1 MKIKTL
7 YLFFLVVS
15 LFLFSCSSKQKSEG
29 IAASSDKSIDY
40 VTSEAEMQEET
51 SVSPDASSEKKVL
64 SDRKLIKEGS
74 LSFETDD
81 ISKTTAFIKRQL
93 RKNNGYISNENEEKF
108 TNSIHKKITV
118 RIPSE
123 KFDAFI
129 DSLSSTV
136 EDFDTKE
143 INVVDVTENF
153 VDVEARLQSKK
164 ETEKRYLALLEKA
177 NTISE
182 IIEIQEKLDVI
193 REETESLEARYNSLS
208 NSIAYSTINIDIY
221 KEITDFNNYTT
232 RLADNFVDGWDGL
245 LSFFLFCLSIWPFF
259 IFLAISI
266 VVLVLLIKRS
276 KKRKLRRREIKEK
289 VD

>member
-1 MKIKTL
+1 MKIKAL
-7 YLFFLVVS
+7 YLFFLAVS
-15 LFLFSCSSKQKSEG
+15 LFLFSCSSNQKSEG
-29 IAASSDKSIDY
+29 IVATGDKSID
-40 VTSEAEMQEET
+40 VVASEPEMQEE
-51 SVSPDASSEKKVL
+51 SAIPSDEPSEKKVL
-64 SDRKLIKEGS
+64 SNRKLIKEGN

-81 ISKTTAFIKRQL
+81 ISKTTAFITRQL
-93 RKNNGYISNENEEKF
+93 RKNNGYISSENEEKE

-129 DSLSSTV
+129 DSLSTTV
-136 EDFDTKE
+136 EVFDTKE

-182 IIEIQEKLDVI
+182 IIEIQEKLDAI
-193 REETESLEARYNSLS
+193 REETESLEARYNTLS
-208 NSIAYSTINIDIY
+208 NCIAYSTINIDIY

>member
-108 TNSIHKKITV
+108 TNSIHKRITV

-193 REETESLEARYNSLS
+193 REETESLEARYNTLS
-208 NSIAYSTINIDIY
+208 NCIAYSTINIDVY

-266 VVLVLLIKRS
+266 LVLVLLIKRS
-276 KKRKLRRREIKEK
+276 KRRKLRKREIK